1 MNAISNALV
10 DLRFKIPPEILNIGF
25 RENAVMINQ
34 VIGLDERILNSV
46 IRTRVLKDCN
56 LVLVNATWYMPM
68 MKKNPEQ
75 EHFDCRITSDTV
87 FFDHDEICDKTNP
100 LPHTLPP
107 L

>member
-1 MNAISNALV
+1 
-10 DLRFKIPPEILNIGF
+10 
-25 RENAVMINQ
+25 
-34 VIGLDERILNSV
+34 
-46 IRTRVLKDCN
+46 
-56 LVLVNATWYMPM
+56 MPM